1 MSDQTNLV
9 IRAATAADAPFLF
22 PLMRALAEQEPNP
35 NPGAFRESLVG
46 KAFHFLLDHP
56 ERGRVWVLAVDQS
69 LVGYI
74 VLTLGFS
81 FEFFGT
87 DAFIDELYIVPEYRR
102 RGFGRR
108 AVEFL
113 EAEANKIG
121 VNAVHL
127 EVDIGN
133 AAASEL
139 YRRMGFADHNRFL
152 MTKWLQLPQ

>member
-1 MSDQTNLV
+1 VSDQTNLV
-9 IRAATAADAPFLF
+9 IRAATAADAPYLF
-22 PLMRALAEQEPNP
+22 PLMRALTEQEPNP

-56 ERGRVWVLAVDQS
+56 ERGRVWVLAVDES

-81 FEFFGT
+81 FEFLGT

-113 EAEANKIG
+113 EDEANKIG